1 MGRLAAM
8 LDGFEPMI
16 LSGPRSWIVHATMSA
31 APAITVIVSDT
42 AWNAF

>member
-1 MGRLAAM
+1 MGRLADA
-8 LDGFEPMI
+8 LDGFGLMI

-31 APAITVIVSDT
+31 APAITVIVSDN